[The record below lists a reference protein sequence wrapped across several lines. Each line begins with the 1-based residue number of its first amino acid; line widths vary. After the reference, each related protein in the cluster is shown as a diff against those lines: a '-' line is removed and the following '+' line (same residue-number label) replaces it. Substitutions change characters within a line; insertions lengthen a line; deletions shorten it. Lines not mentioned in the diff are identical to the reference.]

1 MSHGSQYYLYGVISA
16 NGEPSFGPIGIGGRG
31 DEVRAVVYRDIAA
44 VASPCP
50 PLSFQTSDPQQTL
63 QRLAEHQAVLERVM
77 AASTVLPVKFGTW
90 VRDKA
95 EIEAVLRGGYCN
107 LRAALDRFDESI
119 ELDVVATW
127 PDLAV
132 VLKEIAAD
140 PEICKLKAELQQGPP
155 VSAEQCAQLGQ
166 LVKSRLDAR
175 REKLSAE
182 ILAELNTVTEDS
194 SVNELKDDSM
204 IVNAAFLI
212 TRREEKEFD
221 RKIQELDRRY
231 EGKLLFRCVGPLP
244 AYSFATTQI
253 DRLEADGLDAARKT
267 LELPEMAG
275 FAQIKEAH
283 RRLLRAAHPDNHP
296 DDPEADGRLKAV
308 SEAYRLL
315 EQYCQHVPHRL
326 GGTEA
331 RDLCVVQIRR
341 LAELREELSRPAGD
355 PPSAPGV
362 RPKRENRRETLTASC

>member
-1 MSHGSQYYLYGVISA
+1 MPHGSEYYLYGVILA
-16 NGEPSFGPIGIGGRG
+16 DGQWSFGPIGIGGRG

-50 PLSFQTSDPQQTL
+50 PISFQTNDPQQTL

-90 VRDKA
+90 VCDKA
-95 EIEAVLRGGYCN
+95 EVEGILRGGYCN
-107 LRAALDRFDESI
+107 LRAALDRFEGRI

-127 PDLAV
+127 PELAV
-132 VLKEIAAD
+132 VLGQIAAE
-140 PEICKLKAELQQGPP
+140 PEICNLKAELQQGGA
-155 VSAEQCAQLGQ
+155 VSAEQCIQLGQ

-182 ILAELNTVTEDS
+182 ILAELGPASEDT

-204 IVNAAFLI
+204 ILNVAFLI
-212 TRREEKEFD
+212 TRRGEQEFD
-221 RKIQELDRRY
+221 RKVHELDRRY
-231 EGKLLFRCVGPLP
+231 RGKLHFRCVGPLP
-244 AYSFATTQI
+244 PYSFATTQI
-253 DRLEADGLDAARKT
+253 DRLEAAGLDAARKT
-267 LELPEMAG
+267 LELPETAG

-308 SEAYRLL
+308 SEAYRVL
-315 EQYCQHVPHRL
+315 EQYCQHAPHRL
-326 GGTEA
+326 GGEKA
-331 RDLCVVQIRR
+331 RDLCVVRIRR
-341 LAELREELSRPAGD
+341 LAELRMELSCQMSD
-355 PPSAPGV
+355 PPPAPSV
-362 RPKRENRRETLTASC
+362 RPERETVTASC